1 MSEEPNIS
9 LEDLVAH
16 QSAILNTT
24 VDAIITINRQGV
36 IQSFNRAAEEMFGY
50 PAAEVVGQSVQ
61 RLMPEDEAREHDGYM
76 QAYESTGVAKIIGIG
91 RETHARR
98 KSGEIFPIDLAV
110 SKVES
115 PKGVYYTGV
124 IRDISERRRLERD
137 VIDAN
142 DDVRRQ
148 IGEQLYHNLGQT
160 LTGIGLL
167 GRSIAR
173 QLGDCAPHTR
183 RSMDELVQLV
193 EEADREA
200 RAMAESLAPVSIGEE
215 GLNDALPQLIRE
227 MARRTNRRHVF
238 AILDDI
244 PPCDPTHG
252 FHVYRLL
259 EDILTE
265 TNHLGPS
272 DYISLTHAHQEG
284 SSSFLIEAFGRDCGE
299 RDFDDIVR
307 RRLQYRGNLIGA
319 SIKPLTAHADRFEV
333 EVRLTCVPVP
343 QTQPESATLWPS

>member
-1 MSEEPNIS
+1 MSEKAPIS
-9 LEDLVAH
+9 LETLVAH
-16 QSAILNTT
+16 LSAILNTT
-24 VDAIITINRQGV
+24 VDAIITINRQGI
-36 IQSFNRAAEEMFGY
+36 IQSFNRAAEQMFGY
-50 PAAEVVGQSVQ
+50 TAAEVVGRPVQ
-61 RLMPEDEAREHDGYM
+61 QLMPEDEAREHDRYM
-76 QAYESTGVAKIIGIG
+76 HAYASTGIAKIIGIG

-110 SKVES
+110 SRVES

-167 GRSIAR
+167 GRSITR

-183 RSMDELVQLV
+183 RSMEELVQLV

-200 RAMAESLAPVSIGEE
+200 RAMAESLAPVTIGEE

-227 MARRTNRRHVF
+227 MARRTDRRHVF

-244 PPCDPTHG
+244 PPCDPTRG
-252 FHVYRLL
+252 FHIYRLL

-272 DYISLTHAHQEG
+272 DYISLTHAHQEA
-284 SSSFLIEAFGRDCGE
+284 SSTFLIEAFGSACGG
-299 RDFDDIVR
+299 RNFDDIAR

-319 SIKPLTAHADRFEV
+319 SIKPLTLHTDRLEV

-343 QTQPESATLWPS
+343 QTHPEPADLWPS